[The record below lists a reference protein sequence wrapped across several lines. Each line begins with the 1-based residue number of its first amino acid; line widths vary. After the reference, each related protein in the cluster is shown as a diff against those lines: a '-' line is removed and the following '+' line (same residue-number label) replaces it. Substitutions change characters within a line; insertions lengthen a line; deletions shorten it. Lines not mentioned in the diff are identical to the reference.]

1 MCSMLTATAPVP
13 DLLLAPVVAGAAP
26 DSASGETSSIFVSA
40 VARGCALGSGSGT
53 EEEDPPCDEV
63 SRRRSNLVDC
73 RRVDAMSSGRASSGR
88 DSVGSR

>member
-1 MCSMLTATAPVP
+1 MLTATAPAP
-13 DLLLAPVVAGAAP
+13 DLLLASVAVVVGAAP
-26 DSASGETSSIFVSA
+26 DSSASGATSSIFVSA
-40 VARGCALGSGSGT
+40 VVRGCALGSGSGT

-73 RRVDAMSSGRASSGR
+73 RSVDAMSSGRASSGR